1 MMRFLII
8 GAGALGG
15 YYSGMLLKGGA
26 DVTFLVRP
34 RRAAQLAERGL
45 VIKRAEAEFSTP
57 VKAVRAGAIGGPYEV
72 VLLAC
77 KAYDLDTAIDDFA
90 PALSHDGVVLPI
102 LNGINHIETLA
113 TRFGRDRVLGGVG
126 MINAEL
132 SPEGAV
138 AFRLA
143 MDNHISFG
151 ELDGQRSARCL
162 GIHRA
167 FAAGDVRAAVSDRIV
182 PEMWAKF
189 CGYAAIATLATL
201 TRARAGEVAAAP
213 AGAGFVAAV
222 LAECDRVIAAE
233 GYPPPPEI
241 GDFLR
246 GLYSRLGS
254 DYRPS
259 IAVDME
265 AGRPTEGEHTIGD
278 LVRRAHS
285 RGVDTPI
292 LRAALCNL
300 EIYEARRAAQFAA

>member
-1 MMRFLII
+1 VRFLIV

-15 YYSGMLLKGGA
+15 YYGGMLIKGGS

-34 RRAAQLAERGL
+34 RRAAQLAEHGL
-45 VIKRAEAEFSTP
+45 VIKRAEGEFSTP
-57 VKAVRAGAIGGPYEV
+57 IKAVGAGAIGGPYEV

-77 KAYDLDTAIDDFA
+77 KAYDLDAAIDDFA
-90 PALSHDGVVLPI
+90 VALSTNGAVLPI
-102 LNGINHIETLA
+102 LNGINHIEMLA
-113 TRFGRDRVLGGVG
+113 ARFGRDRVLGGVG

-143 MDNHISFG
+143 MDNRVSFG

-162 GIHRA
+162 EIQRA
-167 FAAGDVRAAVSDRIV
+167 FAAGGVPAAVSDRIV
-182 PEMWAKF
+182 AEMWAKF
-189 CGYAAIATLATL
+189 CGYAAVATLATL
-201 TRARAGEVAAAP
+201 TRARAGEIAAAP
-213 AGAGFVAAV
+213 SGTAFVAAV

-233 GYPPPPEI
+233 GYPPPPQI
-241 GDFLR
+241 GDFVR

-278 LVRRAHS
+278 LVRRAER
-285 RGVDTPI
+285 RGLDTSI

-300 EIYEARRAAQFAA
+300 QIYEARRKRASD

>member
-1 MMRFLII
+1 VRFLIV

-15 YYSGMLLKGGA
+15 YYGGMLIKGGA

-34 RRAAQLAERGL
+34 RRAAQLAEHGL
-45 VIKRAEAEFSTP
+45 VIKRAEGEFSTP

-77 KAYDLDTAIDDFA
+77 KAYDLDAAIDDFA
-90 PALSHDGVVLPI
+90 AALSTNGAVLPI
-102 LNGINHIETLA
+102 LNGINHIEMLA
-113 TRFGRDRVLGGVG
+113 ARFGRDRVLGGVG

-143 MDNHISFG
+143 MDNRVSFG

-162 GIHRA
+162 EIQRA
-167 FAAGDVRAAVSDRIV
+167 FAAGGVPAAVSDRIV
-182 PEMWAKF
+182 AEMWAKF
-189 CGYAAIATLATL
+189 CGYAAVATLATL
-201 TRARAGEVAAAP
+201 TRARAGEIAAAP
-213 AGAGFVAAV
+213 SGTAFVAAV

-233 GYPPPPEI
+233 GYPPPPQI

-246 GLYSRLGS
+246 GLYSRFGS

-278 LVRRAHS
+278 LVRRAER
-285 RGVDTPI
+285 RGIDTSI

-300 EIYEARRAAQFAA
+300 QIYGARRKRASD